1 MRIEMVI
8 HIKKFYFLEE
18 EKEMYEMSSEDLV
31 YSAVAA
37 SFGIGYMIVIL
48 AIAIVTLVGMWKVY
62 EKAGKPGW
70 AAIVPFYN
78 LYCLFDMSFG
88 NGWLFLLTFVP
99 CVNFVMAIMCY
110 FKLAKAFGKG
120 VGFGFGL
127 LFLNAIF
134 MLILGFGDAEYI
146 GPQ

>member
-1 MRIEMVI
+1 
-8 HIKKFYFLEE
+8 
-18 EKEMYEMSSEDLV
+18 MYTA
-31 YSAVAA
+31 AVASISA
-37 SFGIGYMIVIL
+37 GYIVACL
-48 AIAIVTLVGMWKVY
+48 ALVVVSLVGMWKVFM
-62 EKAGKPGW
+62 KAGKPGW

-78 LYCLFDMSFG
+78 LYCLFEMSFG

-99 CVNFVMAIMCY
+99 CANVVVTVMCY

-127 LFLNAIF
+127 LFFNFIF
-134 MLILGFGDAEYI
+134 MMILGFGDAEYI

>member
-1 MRIEMVI
+1 
-8 HIKKFYFLEE
+8 
-18 EKEMYEMSSEDLV
+18 MSSSDV
-31 YSAVAA
+31 MYTAAAA
-37 SFGIGYMIVIL
+37 SIGVGYIIFCL
-48 AIAIVTLVGMWKVY
+48 ALVVVSLVGMWKVF

-78 LYCLFDMSFG
+78 LYCLFEMSFG

-99 CVNFVMAIMCY
+99 CANFVVAIMCY

-120 VGFGFGL
+120 IGFGFGL
-127 LFLNAIF
+127 LFFNFIF
-134 MLILGFGDAEYI
+134 MMILGFGDAEYI

>member
-1 MRIEMVI
+1 
-8 HIKKFYFLEE
+8 
-18 EKEMYEMSSEDLV
+18 MSSGDLA
-31 YSAVAA
+31 YNAA
-37 SFGIGYMIVIL
+37 AATIGVGYVIVCL
-48 AIAIVTLVGMWKVY
+48 AIVVVSLVGMWKVF

-78 LYCLFDMSFG
+78 LYCLFEMSFG

-99 CVNFVMAIMCY
+99 CANFVVAILCY

-120 VGFGFGL
+120 IGFGFGL
-127 LFLNAIF
+127 LFFNFIF
-134 MLILGFGDAEYI
+134 MMILGFGDAEYI